1 MSGSEEDA
9 EIEAAI
15 AELSTIWEVSALAQF
30 YRVIGP
36 FFLRKEVVAML
47 GDSDELERRLVE
59 GSEATFVGMMLP
71 LLAIGDDA
79 DSAKCWE
86 TVRELMESGAAKYF
100 PQGGK
105 EAAESPPASFSE
117 LTPGD
122 RGRLLY
128 ALADASLDT
137 FAKVDGSDPDG
148 MRGERLGSDS
158 AGRVY
163 WRLGDC
169 RVYREAAVKKKK
181 GAPATSAGGAGRGW
195 ELAAK
200 TGEQWRK
207 LMKSLKKKGVE
218 AHLSTALAEQV
229 EAIEAKEAKVR
240 EEAIERRPS
249 PQILAP
255 HPASTLALREL
266 SSCPSAISHIPS
278 SHLLDRLLVCAAGA
292 GREGGK
298 EGGAARWPTPLVDAA
313 GAEGGGGAGEG

>member
-86 TVRELMESGAAKYF
+86 TVRELMESGAAIYF

-181 GAPATSAGGAGRGW
+181 G
-195 ELAAK
+195 
-200 TGEQWRK
+200 
-207 LMKSLKKKGVE
+207 VE

-278 SHLLDRLLVCAAGA
+278 SHLLDRSLVCAAGA